1 MKKIHEHFCGL
12 SLGEND
18 IYFMNFQ
25 DEFYFYKFEFCLR
38 CRLYIRI
45 ICILYNRVIKAPYA
59 QYI

>member
-1 MKKIHEHFCGL
+1 MNELKFIIQMKKIHEHFCGL

-38 CRLYIRI
+38 CRLYT
-45 ICILYNRVIKAPYA
+45 YYM
-59 QYI
+59 YIV